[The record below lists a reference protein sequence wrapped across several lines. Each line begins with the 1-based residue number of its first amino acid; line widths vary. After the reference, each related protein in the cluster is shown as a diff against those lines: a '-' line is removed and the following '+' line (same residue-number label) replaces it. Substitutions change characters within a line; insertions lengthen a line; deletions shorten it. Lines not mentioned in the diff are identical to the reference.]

1 MKHFCYFFG
10 NYGEIWIN
18 VKNAYCYQ
26 KPTYCGL
33 KRNTCKTIIY
43 KKAEMLNIKKD
54 DEYNDS
60 DCPKVEGSLFKI
72 DPLNPRLRI
81 VPLKNNPNK
90 IGCFYI
96 LFTFQQHCWY

>member
-1 MKHFCYFFG
+1 
-10 NYGEIWIN
+10 
-18 VKNAYCYQ
+18 
-26 KPTYCGL
+26 
-33 KRNTCKTIIY
+33 
-43 KKAEMLNIKKD
+43 MLNIKKD

-81 VPLKNNPNK
+81 VPLRNNPNK

-96 LFTFQQHCWY
+96 LFTFQQH